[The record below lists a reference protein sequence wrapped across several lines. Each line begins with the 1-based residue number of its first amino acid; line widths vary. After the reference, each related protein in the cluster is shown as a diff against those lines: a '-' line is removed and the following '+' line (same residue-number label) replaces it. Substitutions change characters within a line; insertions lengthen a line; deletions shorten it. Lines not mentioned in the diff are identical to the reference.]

1 MLVEFFILLFIHI
14 IGDFYLQWDKMA
26 RCKIGNY
33 DKDYCGECEK
43 CKSKPRIKFKVLLLH
58 VAIYSFLYLLLL
70 IWVKWYF
77 VLLIVGMM
85 VSSHF
90 LIDMFTC
97 FLKIKWK
104 HSFAIF
110 LIDQI
115 LHIIM
120 IYVVVLLAYYKFNM
134 DISNLSTEFIKWMK
148 RIVYVLVLIKPTSV
162 LIDCLFM
169 DMFGIKN
176 EEHAELEMPKSK
188 TKAVLDS
195 GIIIGITERLIVL
208 VLMVL
213 EAYPTI
219 AIIITV
225 KTWARSGGLKDNK
238 NDFREKYLVGTLL
251 SLAIAMGFGLLYA
264 RS

>member
-1 MLVEFFILLFIHI
+1 
-14 IGDFYLQWDKMA
+14 
-26 RCKIGNY
+26 
-33 DKDYCGECEK
+33 
-43 CKSKPRIKFKVLLLH
+43 
-58 VAIYSFLYLLLL
+58 
-70 IWVKWYF
+70 
-77 VLLIVGMM
+77 
-85 VSSHF
+85 
-90 LIDMFTC
+90 
-97 FLKIKWK
+97 
-104 HSFAIF
+104 
-110 LIDQI
+110 
-115 LHIIM
+115 
-120 IYVVVLLAYYKFNM
+120 
-134 DISNLSTEFIKWMK
+134 
-148 RIVYVLVLIKPTSV
+148 
-162 LIDCLFM
+162 
-169 DMFGIKN
+169 
-176 EEHAELEMPKSK
+176 MPKSK